1 MERGFLSVPKTTN
14 ISIKLVQS
22 LYFVFL
28 SPFLWS
34 IETVKKKKPIKK
46 LHVLSVC
53 LIILTGFQ
61 QTVASLKLIFRF
73 SLPSDK

>member
-34 IETVKKKKPIKK
+34 IETVKKKSIKK
-46 LHVLSVC
+46 LHILSVC

-61 QTVASLKLIFRF
+61 QTVASLKLISQVQSSIR
-73 SLPSDK
+73 